1 MTVKK
6 QLENLKRLQEVA
18 ELSLNAELAKLSEI
32 KREEQPL
39 RLRLAEL
46 EASRKQRAECVGGA
60 IDFDM
65 ASLMGVDGAW
75 DRWAAKQQR
84 KLMQEL
90 AKVAER
96 REMQLERTRKAFGKK
111 DALGKLAERIDK
123 SL

>member
-1 MTVKK
+1 MKK
-6 QLENLKRLQEVA
+6 QLEKLRRLKEVA

-39 RLRLAEL
+39 RVRLSEL
-46 EASRKQRAECVGGA
+46 EASRKQRAESTGGA
-60 IDFDM
+60 TDFDM

-84 KLMQEL
+84 QIMQEL

-96 REMQLERTRKAFGKK
+96 REVQLERTRKAFGKK

-123 SL
+123 SF